1 MERDH
6 AKTVQDPPMYDV
18 ETFCQAHS
26 FGRAKLY
33 ELWAEGRGPARVKI
47 GRRTLIPGE
56 AAAAWRQSMRGQ
68 HDVIEPP
75 FFLCG
80 IVTAE
85 VFTARVLAIFHNDEV
100 ERIQA

>member
-1 MERDH
+1 MDRDH

-33 ELWAEGRGPARVKI
+33 ELWAEGRGPARIKV

-56 AAAAWRQSMRGQ
+56 AAADWRRRMLR
-68 HDVIEPP
+68 E
-75 FFLCG
+75 
-80 IVTAE
+80 
-85 VFTARVLAIFHNDEV
+85 
-100 ERIQA
+100 QAVGDPEAHTGRDGDHTEDASS